1 MKPISWNN
9 HELTLFVVN
18 SLWIHYV
25 FPDSLWIHYFFAN
38 SLKALYLCH
47 ELSIS
52 DQFSDLTMN
61 LLSILRYDYEFTF
74 ACECTIDFFSVP
86 KTTLNSLSISGFHY
100 ELTVFLTKL
109 LWIHY
114 PFRKFIMNL
123 LSLTFLDYEFTI
135 FLLIHF
141 DCTIIFLI
149 WLWKYYHEITMNS
162 LSFPQNS
169 LWIHYVCPEFTM
181 NSSLFQEFTL
191 SSLSISRFNSLSISY
206 SLSIVYLFRDLTM
219 NWLSVSR
226 IYCEL
231 TILF

>member
-1 MKPISWNN
+1 MFSQIHYEFDHKFTINYLIW
-9 HELTLFVVN
+9 LWIYYLLCDLIMN
-18 SLWIHYV
+18 SL
-25 FPDSLWIHYFFAN
+25 LLAN
-38 SLKALYLCH
+38 V
-47 ELSIS
+47 LSI
-52 DQFSDLTMN
+52 
-61 LLSILRYDYEFTF
+61 
-74 ACECTIDFFSVP
+74 FFVP

-169 LWIHYVCPEFTM
+169 LWIHYVFPEFTM